1 MASLDAEIFSSLER
15 AVLRL
20 TDALLE
26 NVKAPPELL
35 APVAEAL
42 SPGELVEVLTVV
54 GLYMLTCRVLET
66 LEIDVEDDEIM
77 TKLPAFFA
85 S

>member
-1 MASLDAEIFSSLER
+1 M
-15 AVLRL
+15 
-20 TDALLE
+20 E

-42 SPGELVEVLTVV
+42 TPGQLVEVLTVV
-54 GLYMLTCRVLET
+54 GVYMLTCRVLET
-66 LEIDVEDDEIM
+66 LEIDVEDDEVM
-77 TKLPAFFA
+77 STRPTFFA